1 MQLDI
6 YRDDELEKCLI
17 VRRGQ
22 DIKKLSAVRPDF
34 LKGMSFQ
41 RDFDSDFDKLPTGLN
56 KNEVLSAIEEFDCYA
71 VRSHSEMRQI
81 DT

>member
-1 MQLDI
+1 MRLDI

-22 DIKKLSAVRPDF
+22 DIGKLSAIRPDF
-34 LKGMSFQ
+34 LKGLSYQ
-41 RDFDSDFDKLPTGLN
+41 RDIDSDFDELPTGLN
-56 KNEVLSAIEEFDCYA
+56 KSDVLSAIEELGCYA
-71 VRSHSEMRQI
+71 VRSHSEIRQI

>member
-1 MQLDI
+1 MQLEI

-17 VRRGQ
+17 VKRGQ
-22 DIKKLSAVRPDF
+22 DIKKLTAVSPEF
-34 LKGMSFQ
+34 LKGLSYQ

-56 KNEVLSAIEEFDCYA
+56 KNEVLSAIEEFGFYG